1 MRVAPQFG
9 LRHGPSLAKS
19 RYVSIIV
26 GGDYWKQLAGD
37 VLHCCTAL
45 PCFALG
51 AASLQ
56 ALQQSRFGCVL
67 IEHGPPSEPAVHYL
81 RQIENAFA
89 TIVDG
94 G

>member
-1 MRVAPQFG
+1 MFPLSSVAITG
-9 LRHGPSLAKS
+9 SSSLAM
-19 RYVSIIV
+19 YCIAVP
-26 GGDYWKQLAGD
+26 LC
-37 VLHCCTAL
+37 LAL
-45 PCFALG
+45 PWG
-51 AASLQ
+51 LQ